1 MKTISVSIFNDRV
14 EGLLLVIALGIM
26 TCDMRNFYVLQI
38 TIMRYNDEKC
48 INIKLK
54 SMSIEQ
60 QRTDVKQE
68 FRMKS
73 I

>member
-38 TIMRYNDEKC
+38 TILRYNDEKC

-68 FRMKS
+68 FRMKLF
-73 I
+73 

>member
-38 TIMRYNDEKC
+38 TIIRYNDEKC

>member
-68 FRMKS
+68 FRMKL